1 MSKFDPVPGAVY
13 VQDSDGRVAVNF
25 QGLPV
30 EAMVALLDVLSS
42 SMGSDK
48 CVARNAHPR
57 DGLGPGAWY
66 VLAPRDHSDAT
77 EVGEG

>member
-30 EAMVALLDVLSS
+30 EAMVALLDALAS

-57 DGLGPGAWY
+57 DGLGPGMS
-66 VLAPRDHSDAT
+66 LFHMTIRTPPK
-77 EVGEG
+77 